1 MPQYLLFL
9 FVHAIEGAKTL
20 CNYLALSTLGF
31 KIPALSPSW
40 VIDKVGRGRGEINRH
55 LRACP
60 GQTGLSDNIGIDST
74 SG

>member
-31 KIPALSPSW
+31 KIPAQS
-40 VIDKVGRGRGEINRH
+40 N
-55 LRACP
+55 
-60 GQTGLSDNIGIDST
+60 Q
-74 SG
+74 